1 MAINYDKLIGTVS
14 SLDKAVFGRN
24 DAVAGEQ
31 QERIGKSI
39 KTMTKDLILQ
49 FPLLIS
55 EQITYETARVLAEGF
70 ERENA
75 LLVKLLLQNDLGSL
89 TEFDGDVRANV
100 TNVIKQIHTNID
112 SHPLNETSMHKE
124 CLKQL
129 IPIEDKFNKYSLNEG
144 TLPKYLLEDTV
155 TSAVSTTGT
164 EYGIHRDIVTGQ
176 DREYSAQVGTGS
188 DTSVSYNFIDKS
200 HSSYNPDL
208 FEKINKIA
216 PTMIEMC
223 IQVRQGEE
231 TRTLTNVRTSNTTKD
246 VQITFGVK
254 CVVHQLKSDDIIHNI
269 RSSVTN
275 NTLFKII
282 KWTTG
287 EFSFAKG
294 IGEIVFDYDRMKT
307 LGIQAAKTSNYWW
320 FKLRKLKSSNR
331 SKFLSRSSRVAPT
344 KTATLLLSKEE
355 VDFIA
360 TNYKVDLKQV
370 KPAYKL
376 MNDLFLLNFG
386 YVDESTDRIY
396 LFDEV
401 SKSYIVKNTSDFK
414 NKEKNKPL
422 DIDDI
427 KSLFGR

>member
-1 MAINYDKLIGTVS
+1 MAINYDKMLNVAINLS
-14 SLDKAVFGRN
+14 DKAFSKHN
-24 DAVAGEQ
+24 DEDNNYQ
-31 QERIGKSI
+31 QRIGKSI

-89 TEFDGDVRANV
+89 TSFDGDARANV
-100 TNVIKQIHTNID
+100 TNVLRRIHTNIE
-112 SHPLNETSMHKE
+112 SHPLREASMQE
-124 CLKQL
+124 ESLKQL

-144 TLPKYLLEDTV
+144 TLPKYLLEDTI
-155 TSAVSTTGT
+155 TSAVTTT
-164 EYGIHRDIVTGQ
+164 RPEYGVHRDLVT
-176 DREYSAQVGTGS
+176 DVEREIHGDYSRTMER
-188 DTSVSYNFIDKS
+188 DTSLNFTDKS
-200 HSSYNPDL
+200 HSNYNPDL
-208 FEKINKIA
+208 FEKINKLA

-223 IQVRQGEE
+223 IHMRQGEE
-231 TRTLTNVRTSNTTKD
+231 ERSLTGTRTSTETKD
-246 VQITFGVK
+246 VQIAFGVK
-254 CVVHQLKSDDIIHNI
+254 CVIHQLKSDDIIHNI
-269 RSSVTN
+269 KSTATN
-275 NTLFKII
+275 NTLFKIV

-287 EFSFAKG
+287 EYSFAKA
-294 IGEIVFDYDRMKT
+294 IGEIVFDFDRMKT
-307 LGIQAAKTSNYWW
+307 LGTQAAKTSNYWW

-331 SKFLSRSSRVAPT
+331 ARYVTGSSRIAPT
-344 KTATLLLSKEE
+344 KTATILLSKEE
-355 VDFIA
+355 IDYIA
-360 TNYKVDLKQV
+360 TNYKIDLKQT

-386 YVDESTDRIY
+386 YVDEATDRVY

-401 SKSYIVKNTSDFK
+401 SNSYIVKNLEDFR
-414 NKEKNKPL
+414 NKTKNKPL

>member
-1 MAINYDKLIGTVS
+1 MAINYDKLIGTVA

-144 TLPKYLLEDTV
+144 TLPKYLLEDTI

-176 DREYSAQVGTGS
+176 DREYSAQVGTNS
-188 DTSVSYNFIDKS
+188 QSSVGYNFIDKS

-231 TRTLTNVRTSNTTKD
+231 THTLTNVRTSNTTKD

-320 FKLRKLKSSNR
+320 FKLRKLKNSNR